1 MILRPRQREMIEGAI
16 GKGLEMICFTDHYDK
31 DDVEW
36 GPESIFDPQEYFRV
50 LKPLKEKY
58 QDKIDVRIG
67 VELGLRPY
75 LGTITGSLWKPIHL
89 NSLSAPCTA
98 SSLRTR
104 HPETV
109 PGQDG

>member
-1 MILRPRQREMIEGAI
+1 MIKSDVHMHTLFSHDSEAAPKEMIEGAI

-75 LGTITGSLWKPIHL
+75 LGDYCG
-89 NSLSAPCTA
+89 NLSI
-98 SSLRTR
+98 
-104 HPETV
+104 
-109 PGQDG
+109 

>member
-1 MILRPRQREMIEGAI
+1 MHTLFSHDSEAAPQEMIEGAI

-50 LKPLKEKY
+50 LEPLKEKY

-75 LGTITGSLWKPIHL
+75 LGDYYRDR
-89 NSLSAPCTA
+89 
-98 SSLRTR
+98 LRAQ
-104 HPETV
+104 HPVYGPGIRETV